1 MSDGNPYRIAGPAL
15 ISFSGGRTSAFMLKH
30 ILDAHGGT
38 LPADIR
44 VCFANTG
51 REMPETLT
59 FVEDCARRWSVP
71 ITWLEYDPDAPH
83 HTRIVDYAS
92 ASRDGE
98 PFRAVIAARGFLPNP
113 VARFCTAEL
122 KIRRMKSFMHH
133 ACGYP
138 HWLNV
143 VGLRADE
150 MRRVTKLT
158 DPARMARERWINA
171 CPLAEAGVTRRDVA
185 AWWRN
190 QPFDLALPSR
200 DGVTPLG
207 NCDLCFLK
215 AEATIRGIIRDRPEL
230 ADWWI
235 AREAEA
241 RPAKPN
247 GAFFRIDREPYAT
260 MSRDAERQGD
270 LIDYLAQEGS
280 LDCAC
285 TD

>member
-15 ISFSGGRTSAFMLKH
+15 ISFSGGRTSAFMLKQ

-38 LPADIR
+38 LPADVR

-51 REMPETLT
+51 RELEETLT
-59 FVEDCARRWSVP
+59 FVDECSRRWGVP
-71 ITWLEYDPDAPH
+71 IVWLEYDPTSPH
-83 HTRIVDYAS
+83 QTRVVDHAT

-98 PFRAVIAARGFLPNP
+98 PFGAVIAARGFLPNP
-113 VARFCTAEL
+113 VARFCTSEL
-122 KIRRMKSFMHH
+122 KIRRVKSFMHH
-133 ACGYP
+133 ACDYP

-150 MRRVTKLT
+150 MRRVVKLT

-171 CPLAEAGVTRRDVA
+171 CPLAEAGVTRRDIA
-185 AWWRN
+185 AWWRD
-190 QPFDLALPSR
+190 QPFDLKLPNR

-215 AEATIRGIIRDRPEL
+215 AEATIRGTIRDRPEL
-230 ADWWI
+230 AAWWI

-241 RPAKPN
+241 RPSKPS
-247 GAFFRIDREPYAT
+247 GARFRLDRAGYAE

-270 LIDYLAQEGS
+270 LIEYLAQEGS
-280 LDCAC
+280 VDCAC

>member
-1 MSDGNPYRIAGPAL
+1 MSDDPYRIAGPAL
-15 ISFSGGRTSAFMLKH
+15 VSFSGGRTSAFMLKH

-38 LPADIR
+38 LPADVR

-51 REMPETLT
+51 RELEETLT
-59 FVEDCARRWSVP
+59 FVEECSRRWAVP
-71 ITWLEYDPDAPH
+71 IIWLEYDPAPPH
-83 HTRIVDYAS
+83 HTRIVDHAS

-138 HWLNV
+138 HRLNV

-190 QPFDLALPSR
+190 LPFDRAVPRRASPRSATATSASSRPKPPSAASFAIGLNWPIGGLPARPKPDRPSR
-200 DGVTPLG
+200 MAPSSGSIESPTP
-207 NCDLCFLK
+207 
-215 AEATIRGIIRDRPEL
+215 P
-230 ADWWI
+230 
-235 AREAEA
+235 
-241 RPAKPN
+241 
-247 GAFFRIDREPYAT
+247 
-260 MSRDAERQGD
+260 
-270 LIDYLAQEGS
+270 
-280 LDCAC
+280 
-285 TD
+285 